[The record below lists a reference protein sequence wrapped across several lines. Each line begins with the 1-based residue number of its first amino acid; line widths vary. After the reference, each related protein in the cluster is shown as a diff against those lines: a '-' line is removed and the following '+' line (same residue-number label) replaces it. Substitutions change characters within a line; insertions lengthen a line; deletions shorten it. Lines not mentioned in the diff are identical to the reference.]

1 MEKGHTIK
9 VLDKGFVRYVDHFGS
24 DERILEAARISYKSP
39 SKGPEADKKLLH
51 YLWKNLH
58 LSPFEQVNITFNI
71 RMPIFVMR
79 EFVRHRTFK
88 INEMSGRYVQLTPDF
103 YIPDNWRRQ
112 DTKNKQGS
120 VIEENWNPELDE
132 RPGCCGDMHAT
143 GWFKAHCN
151 HSYELYELMLGAGI
165 AREMARMVL
174 PVNIYT
180 EVYVNCDIRNLINFF
195 NLRLAPNAQFEIRET
210 AKAMF
215 EVFREFYPWCAE
227 AYEKYK
233 FQLVETS

>member
-1 MEKGHTIK
+1 MEKGHTVK
-9 VLDKGFVRYVDHFGS
+9 VLDKGFVRYIDHFGS

-51 YLWKNLH
+51 YLWKHLH

-103 YIPDNWRRQ
+103 YIPENWRRQ

-120 VIEENWNPELDE
+120 VDDGTFNPDVLDPIEDINESCSCLLE
-132 RPGCCGDMHAT
+132 RS
-143 GWFKAHCN
+143 CN
-151 HSYELYELMLGAGI
+151 DAYKIYQAMINAGV
-165 AREMARMVL
+165 AREMARMIL

-180 EVYVNCDIRNLINFF
+180 EIYVNCDIRNLINFF